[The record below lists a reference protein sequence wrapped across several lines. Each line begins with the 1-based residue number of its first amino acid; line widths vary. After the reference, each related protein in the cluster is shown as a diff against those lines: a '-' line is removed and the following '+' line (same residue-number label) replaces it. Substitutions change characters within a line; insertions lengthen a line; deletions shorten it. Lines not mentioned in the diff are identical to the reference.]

1 MPFISHDKLQE
12 IKVTAY
18 RDGAKAERKDNSKNI
33 ENYKDKIEDL
43 ERRIERA
50 NAKVK
55 VLQDDRDGVHKV
67 MQQKLENA
75 DMKTQL
81 EGARKILD
89 NRTKELEKREK
100 VIDTKE
106 EGNYKKGYAD
116 GVSDGL
122 RKIHEITAEDRQNL
136 TKIAMVSAA
145 RGTAPEAV
153 EGVTSALRLTEG
165 SSDSKS
171 K

>member
-1 MPFISHDKLQE
+1 MVFISKERLEE
-12 IKVTAY
+12 IKHKSY
-18 RDGAKAERKDNSKNI
+18 LEGAKAERKENSKNI
-33 ENYKDKIEDL
+33 ENYKDSIEKL
-43 ERRIERA
+43 ERRLERA
-50 NAKVK
+50 NAKVD
-55 VLQDDRDGVHKV
+55 VLQKDRDDVHKV

-75 DMKTQL
+75 DEKTQL

-89 NRTKELEKREK
+89 GRVKELEKREK

-136 TKIAMVSAA
+136 TRIAMVSAA
-145 RGTAPEAV
+145 RGSSPEAV

-165 SSDSKS
+165 SQDSKS